1 VGSRRSAIAVHSQPE
16 SEPKIQAMT
25 IRSCLVGLL
34 MAVML
39 PGLAHARPWRP
50 AHVVVVIE
58 ENHGYEQIIGNP
70 DAAFIN
76 ELAADGALLTNSHG
90 IQHPSQPN
98 YLALFSGSTQG
109 VTDDKPVPG
118 TPLTGPNLGAALI
131 AKGYTFAGY
140 SEGLPAIGSFSVAAG
155 GIYARKHNPWS
166 NWQSDNPG
174 PNQLPA
180 RVNMR
185 LADFP
190 STFEALPTVA
200 FVVPGLTNDEHGN
213 GQIADADLI
222 RASDRWLKRYLGAY
236 ASWTIGHDSLLIVT
250 WDEDDYTMA
259 NRIPTILVGAQV
271 KPGMYDQTIAHYNV
285 LRMIEGFYDLP
296 LAGASADATPIA
308 DAVP

>member
-1 VGSRRSAIAVHSQPE
+1 
-16 SEPKIQAMT
+16 
-25 IRSCLVGLL
+25 
-34 MAVML
+34 
-39 PGLAHARPWRP
+39 
-50 AHVVVVIE
+50 VVVVIE

-180 RVNMR
+180 RVNRR
-185 LADFP
+185 LADIP
-190 STFEALPTVA
+190 SAFEALPTVA
-200 FVVPGLTNDEHGN
+200 FVVPGQMNDEHGN

-222 RASDRWLKRYLGAY
+222 RASDRWLKRYFGAY
-236 ASWTIGHDSLLIVT
+236 ASWAIGHDSLLIVT
-250 WDEDDYTMA
+250 WDEDD
-259 NRIPTILVGAQV
+259 NSSRNQIPTVIYGAHVQ
-271 KPGMYDQTIAHYNV
+271 PGNYNEQISHYNV
-285 LRMIEGFYDLP
+285 LSTLEQMYGLP
-296 LAGASADATPIA
+296 KTGNAVNAPPIA
-308 DAVP
+308 TIWAP